1 MNDFSPFRILN
12 LKKSGAERKTIF
24 LNPIDQECLYITR
37 QPVVRQ
43 PVVAAKKKDMV
54 DLLPYISPVYHA
66 YFKNLPQVSST
77 RSATELTE
85 LAEDEII
92 FDGD

>member
-1 MNDFSPFRILN
+1 MNDLSPFRVLN
-12 LKKSGAERKTIF
+12 LEKSSGAERKTIS
-24 LNPIDQECLYITR
+24 LNRIDQDCLYITR
-37 QPVVRQ
+37 RPVSAV
-43 PVVAAKKKDMV
+43 KKKDMV
-54 DLLPYISPVYHA
+54 DYIPPVYHA
-66 YFKNLPQVSST
+66 YFKNLPQVSFT